1 MRPLLTAFLVAAAS
15 LRGAGLQGPAVAL
28 PPPSS
33 DPALSLSEAVD
44 RALANNF
51 GVAVDRLSA
60 LRSIDSVQVA
70 DSAFDSVLTWS
81 AGTSGSR
88 APLATT
94 TFRAADTAVSVG
106 RLFAWGGT
114 QPRMEPHGRRGR
126 GQRI

>member
-70 DSAFDSVLTWS
+70 DSAFEECHNFI
-81 AGTSGSR
+81 ASR
-88 APLATT
+88 FRLARSRIILVMIKQRLSE
-94 TFRAADTAVSVG
+94 FR
-106 RLFAWGGT
+106 
-114 QPRMEPHGRRGR
+114 
-126 GQRI
+126 